1 MSFEQLVRS
10 DAVVAPAPEV
20 RKGLLSLELRR
31 PARPV
36 VGLAPQVSLLPRE
49 LRDAERRKQLRR
61 MAVVAVTAV
70 ALVTGLGIALAN
82 LEAAAAQARLAEET
96 QRTQTLSAQVQKFAD
111 VQRLQQ
117 RIALGDAAV
126 RVGSSTA
133 IDWQKQLTAIL
144 ADMPDGYVVSTVTAD
159 GATPIADYVQGT
171 GPLDVPRA
179 ATVSLTVTAPSIDA
193 LPTWLHDLRSL
204 PAYGDVTPSVSTGNG
219 GFQVLLTLHLTAK
232 AFITPIQNG
241 AAK

>member
-1 MSFEQLVRS
+1 MTFEQLVRS
-10 DAVVAPAPEV
+10 DAVVAPAPEA
-20 RKGLLSLELRR
+20 RRGLLSLELRR

-36 VGLAPQVSLLPRE
+36 VGLPPQVSLLPRE
-49 LRDAERRKQLRR
+49 LRDAERRKQLKR
-61 MAVVAVTAV
+61 MAIGAVATV
-70 ALVTGLGIALAN
+70 ALVTGLGIGLAN
-82 LEAAAAQARLAEET
+82 LEAAAAQARLTQET
-96 QRTQTLSAQVQKFAD
+96 QRTQALSAQVLKFAD

-144 ADMPDGYVVSTVTAD
+144 ADMPDGYAVKTVTAD
-159 GATPIADYVQGT
+159 GATPMVDYAQGT

-179 ATVSLTVTAPSIDA
+179 ATVSLTVSAPSIDA
-193 LPTWLHDLRSL
+193 LPTWLHDLRAL
-204 PAYGDVTPSVSTGNG
+204 PAYGDVTPSVAAGDS
-219 GFQVLLTLHLTAK
+219 GFDVLLTLHLTAE
-232 AFITPIQNG
+232 AFITPIPNG